1 MPQDTEVL
9 VGTQL
14 MLSCSAD
21 GFPVPT
27 ISWLYNDMI
36 ITDGITS
43 DMNTT
48 VSSSTLSLSS
58 VQLNNTG
65 DYVCQMT
72 STVVTMSLNSIATVN
87 AVLSKLIYVHFVSL

>member
-1 MPQDTEVL
+1 MEVI
-9 VGTQL
+9 VGTQV
-14 MLSCSAD
+14 MLFCSAD

-48 VSSSTLSLSS
+48 VTSSTLSLSS

-65 DYVCQMT
+65 DYVCQIT
-72 STVVTMSLNSIATVN
+72 STGSNNVTE
-87 AVLSKLIYVHFVSL
+87 

>member
-1 MPQDTEVL
+1 MPQDTEVI
-9 VGTQL
+9 VGTQV

-43 DMNTT
+43 DMTAT
-48 VSSSTLSLSS
+48 VTSSRLSLSS

-65 DYVCQMT
+65 DYVCQIT
-72 STVVTMSLNSIATVN
+72 STVVTMSLNSTATVN
-87 AVLSKLIYVHFVSL
+87 GVVGKLICVYFVK